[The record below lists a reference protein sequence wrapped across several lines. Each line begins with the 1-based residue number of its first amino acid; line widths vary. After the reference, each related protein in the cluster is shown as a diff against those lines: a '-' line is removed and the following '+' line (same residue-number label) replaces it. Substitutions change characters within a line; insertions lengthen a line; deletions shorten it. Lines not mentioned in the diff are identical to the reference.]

1 MPSMKKVYN
10 PIFDFFIPE
19 KRCCF
24 WVGVVMQTVRLSLRK
39 QQNTQSYVYVVL
51 LTKIT
56 ENTLQQ

>member
-1 MPSMKKVYN
+1 MPAMKKVCTCT
-10 PIFDFFIPE
+10 PDLFIPE